1 MRHNLTFTVLRNSV
15 YVWMVCVSM
24 RNCKND
30 GTRILKYEV
39 SHGVGIITL
48 STFMCRRRSCVLVVI
63 AFDRCITTSQLIRIH
78 ITLVIMLVRYFIDY
92 FRESNNALCRNPLIV
107 IIILYIYTYNMDDGR
122 TVCVCSFT

>member
-1 MRHNLTFTVLRNSV
+1 MCRVVGKLNFSFFILGAQLDTRIKWCTVYTRPAHNIYFMRHNLTFTVLRNSV
-15 YVWMVCVSM
+15 YVCVCVSM

-39 SHGVGIITL
+39 SHGVGTITV

-78 ITLVIMLVRYFIDY
+78 ITY
-92 FRESNNALCRNPLIV
+92 S
-107 IIILYIYTYNMDDGR
+107 
-122 TVCVCSFT
+122 